1 MATDQYVRVQY
12 SDDNGKSWS
21 DWDVDELG
29 EIGETDV
36 RVVFT
41 RQGSTRHR
49 VYKIKVTSPRK
60 RDLMGAVGVLQGT
73 TG

>member
-1 MATDQYVRVQY
+1 MSDSYVRITY
-12 SDDNGKSWS
+12 TDDNGRTWS

-60 RDLMGAVGVLQGT
+60 RDLMGAVALISGTQG
-73 TG
+73 

>member
-1 MATDQYVRVQY
+1 MSDSYVRIQY
-12 SDDNGKSWS
+12 SDNNGKDWT
-21 DWDVDELG
+21 DWDQEPLG
-29 EIGETDV
+29 EIGEPGL

-49 VYKIKVTSPRK
+49 IYKIRVTSPRK
-60 RDLMGAVGVLQGT
+60 RDLMGAVGFLQGT

>member
-1 MATDQYVRVQY
+1 MSDQYVRITY
-12 SDDNGKSWS
+12 SDDGGKSWS
-21 DWDVDELG
+21 DWDVEQLG

-41 RQGSTRHR
+41 RQGSARSR

-60 RDLMGAVGVLQGT
+60 RDLMGAVAVIRGT

>member
-1 MATDQYVRVQY
+1 MTDSYVRIQY
-12 SDDNGKSWS
+12 SDDSGKSWS
-21 DWDVDELG
+21 DWDQEPLG

-36 RVVFT
+36 RVAFT

-49 VYKIKVTSPRK
+49 IYKIRVTSPRK
-60 RDLMGAVGVLQGT
+60 RDLMGAVGFLQGT

>member
-1 MATDQYVRVQY
+1 MTDSYVRIQY
-12 SDDNGKSWS
+12 SDDNGTSWS
-21 DWDVDELG
+21 DWDAESLG
-29 EIGETDV
+29 EIGQTAE

-60 RDLMGAVGVLQGT
+60 RDLMGAVAIIHGT
-73 TG
+73 AG